1 MDFLYIGRQIMEA
14 LPSGNGTEVS
24 DLPIKLLEAVVP
36 GYSLFAT
43 TVQQWLGFDISL
55 VMTCV
60 AFFFIA
66 KRAFDFLW
74 SRSYKTF
81 LDHFS
86 SSVHIDGSDD
96 LYTTVLEWIGGTR
109 PDLSKR
115 SLTAR
120 TKYGNQYDSDD
131 ESDADGEDA
140 DMLAKVAIGDHGYF
154 NFSKTAAR
162 IPPRYEPFYGRFWFT
177 TPRGTFQFS
186 KTEYTVRG
194 NDGGE
199 RTESALDISCIGLT
213 TAPIKLLIAD
223 IKAWSVRKE
232 GSKTVIRIPC
242 SERWN
247 AWMRSSE
254 RPSRPLDTVI
264 LDPEQKSRILSDMD
278 EYLHPLS
285 PKWYASRGIPYRRG
299 YLFSGPPG
307 TGKTSLSFCLAGI
320 FGLDIHII
328 NLMDPSM
335 SESMLSRLFNNLPKR
350 CIVLFEDIDA
360 AGIKKRKDD
369 SDGDSD
375 SNSDS
380 ESDSD
385 SESEYEKPRKVF
397 HKNGRKSRGRAA
409 VQKRTTTNGA
419 ARPVKQSSVALDF
432 DSETD
437 DDATQKVDSI
447 APSPKLEING
457 DTLDHMSDAGG
468 LSLASESASLSASR
482 LSSTSSLSSR
492 HDKDDPLTVESLARA
507 LIAASR
513 RARSTSSS
521 PSPSPRKRRRN
532 RKANTSTSDTEN
544 EPTSKIS
551 LSGLL
556 NCIDGVAT
564 HEGRI
569 LIMTTNHPEKL
580 DPALIRAG
588 RVDMQIAFTNATSS
602 QIKSLFL
609 RMYAV
614 DNLPALSAGTKHLP
628 KIGTMKNFG
637 DVAGTGDTEKSLTEA
652 ELEILSTQFAKLL
665 PEGKFAPSDV
675 QGYLLLHRKK
685 PREAVEKAAAWRDAK
700 LAEMADKEKS
710 KMVAKKSK
718 KA

>member
-120 TKYGNQYDSDD
+120 TQYGNQYDSDD

-307 TGKTSLSFCLAGI
+307 TGKTSLSFSLAGI

-380 ESDSD
+380 KSDCN
-385 SESEYEKPRKVF
+385 SESEYEKPRKVS

-419 ARPVKQSSVALDF
+419 ARPVKQSSIALDS

-437 DDATQKVDSI
+437 DDATQKPLSLHRFQLPVYPQPRLHPPPTTRMI
-447 APSPKLEING
+447 PSP
-457 DTLDHMSDAGG
+457 SS
-468 LSLASESASLSASR
+468 LSLA
-482 LSSTSSLSSR
+482 
-492 HDKDDPLTVESLARA
+492 P
-507 LIAASR
+507 
-513 RARSTSSS
+513 SS
-521 PSPSPRKRRRN
+521 PP
-532 RKANTSTSDTEN
+532 N

-628 KIGTMKNFG
+628 KIGLMKNFG
-637 DVAGTGDTEKSLTEA
+637 DIASTGDTEKSLTEA
-652 ELEILSTQFAKLL
+652 ELEVLSTQFAELL
-665 PEGKFAPSDV
+665 PEGRFAPSDV

-685 PREAVEKAAAWRDAK
+685 PREAVEKAAAWRDTK

-710 KMVAKKSK
+710 KMVVKKAKK
-718 KA
+718 A

>member
-43 TVQQWLGFDISL
+43 TVQQWLGFDISM

-120 TKYGNQYDSDD
+120 TQYGNQYDSDD

-213 TAPIKLLIAD
+213 TAPIELLIAD

-307 TGKTSLSFCLAGI
+307 TGKTSLSFSLAGI

-375 SNSDS
+375 SNSGS

-385 SESEYEKPRKVF
+385 SKSEYEKPRKVS

-419 ARPVKQSSVALDF
+419 ARP
-432 DSETD
+432 
-437 DDATQKVDSI
+437 
-447 APSPKLEING
+447 LEING
-457 DTLDHMSDAGG
+457 DTLDHISDADG

-482 LSSTSSLSSR
+482 LSSTSSSSSR
-492 HDKDDPLTVESLARA
+492 HHKDDPLTVESLARA

-532 RKANTSTSDTEN
+532 H
-544 EPTSKIS
+544 
-551 LSGLL
+551 
-556 NCIDGVAT
+556 GVAT

-602 QIKSLFL
+602 QIESLFL
-609 RMYAV
+609 RMYA
-614 DNLPALSAGTKHLP
+614 HLP

-700 LAEMADKEKS
+700 LAEMADREKS
-710 KMVAKKSK
+710 KMVAKKAK

>member
-55 VMTCV
+55 VMTYV

-120 TKYGNQYDSDD
+120 TQYGNQYDSDD

-307 TGKTSLSFCLAGI
+307 TGKTSLSFSLAGI

-385 SESEYEKPRKVF
+385 SESEYEKPRKPLSLDRFQLPVYPQPRL
-397 HKNGRKSRGRAA
+397 HPPA
-409 VQKRTTTNGA
+409 TT
-419 ARPVKQSSVALDF
+419 RM
-432 DSETD
+432 
-437 DDATQKVDSI
+437 I
-447 APSPKLEING
+447 PSP
-457 DTLDHMSDAGG
+457 SS
-468 LSLASESASLSASR
+468 LSLAP
-482 LSSTSSLSSR
+482 SS
-492 HDKDDPLTVESLARA
+492 PP
-507 LIAASR
+507 SR
-513 RARSTSSS
+513 RACSTSSS

-532 RKANTSTSDTEN
+532 RKTITSTSDTEN

-588 RVDMQIAFTNATSS
+588 RVDMQIVFTNATSS

-614 DNLPALSAGTKHLP
+614 DNLPAMSAGTKNLP

-652 ELEILSTQFAKLL
+652 GLEILSTRFAKLL

-710 KMVAKKSK
+710 KMVAKKAK

>member
-43 TVQQWLGFDISL
+43 TVQQWLGFDISM

-120 TKYGNQYDSDD
+120 TQYGNQYDSDD

-186 KTEYTVRG
+186 KTEYTIRG

-307 TGKTSLSFCLAGI
+307 TGKTSLSFSLAGI

-385 SESEYEKPRKVF
+385 SESEYEKPRKPLSLHRFQLPVYPQPRL
-397 HKNGRKSRGRAA
+397 HSPA
-409 VQKRTTTNGA
+409 TT
-419 ARPVKQSSVALDF
+419 RM
-432 DSETD
+432 
-437 DDATQKVDSI
+437 I
-447 APSPKLEING
+447 PSP
-457 DTLDHMSDAGG
+457 SS
-468 LSLASESASLSASR
+468 LSLAP
-482 LSSTSSLSSR
+482 SS
-492 HDKDDPLTVESLARA
+492 PP
-507 LIAASR
+507 SR

-614 DNLPALSAGTKHLP
+614 DNLPAVSAGTKHLP
-628 KIGTMKNFG
+628 KIGMMKNFG
-637 DVAGTGDTEKSLTEA
+637 DVASTGDTEKSLTEA
-652 ELEILSTQFAKLL
+652 ELEILSTQFAELL